1 MVSAYNTPSADIGA
15 VPDKIPPTVS
25 AEEADSDPQ
34 QQHFKSFVNRPSCYL
49 GRNKMKTV
57 L

>member
-34 QQHFKSFVNRPSCYL
+34 QQHFKRLRKPPILLL
-49 GRNKMKTV
+49 GKE
-57 L
+57 